1 MKANPEDVNMSP
13 VGFRLTRI
21 LTNYAQKLTLL
32 QGQEL
37 MITTSDHWS
46 QHWWPL
52 MMFSTQVLGSSYRWV
67 LAWGQGLLSM
77 PFNSKWSWV
86 FVSGNCCMTHATLVQ
101 SCRQNVPKVL
111 QLGGHLSL
119 SLYIPIHTHS
129 PWCDPQS
136 HGSGC
141 LLVFLLLRNLSS
153 WKSELKEH
161 IKRHETDRTLLI
173 SFMLPHSFWMTEI
186 SYSMGT
192 LSQP

>member
-77 PFNSKWSWV
+77 PFDSKWSWV

-119 SLYIPIHTHS
+119 SLFLYIYIHLYTHTVHDVIHNLTEVGA
-129 PWCDPQS
+129 CLCFFCCEIFL
-136 HGSGC
+136 HGKA
-141 LLVFLLLRNLSS
+141 S
-153 WKSELKEH
+153 WKSISKDTRQTEH
-161 IKRHETDRTLLI
+161 C
-173 SFMLPHSFWMTEI
+173 S
-186 SYSMGT
+186 
-192 LSQP
+192 